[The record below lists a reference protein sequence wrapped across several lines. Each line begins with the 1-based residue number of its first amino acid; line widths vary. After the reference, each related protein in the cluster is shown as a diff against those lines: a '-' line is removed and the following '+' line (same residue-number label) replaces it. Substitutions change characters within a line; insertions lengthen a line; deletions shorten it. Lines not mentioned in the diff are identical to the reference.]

1 MDFTDCWLSYSLRH
15 TDTYR
20 KNQCMGFPNHPFPNI
35 GPCCISYHTACAGI
49 PGENEMTCLNC
60 KYFSMWDGVCMNPTS
75 SNLWFSCFDIRK
87 GDYKDACEDFEK
99 EENEDEY

>member
-1 MDFTDCWLSYSLRH
+1 
-15 TDTYR
+15 
-20 KNQCMGFPNHPFPNI
+20 
-35 GPCCISYHTACAGI
+35 
-49 PGENEMTCLNC
+49 MTCLNC